1 MAYPVLHVIERVVAL
16 RLVALL
22 LKRLPLGE
30 RPVSLIMHGVSL
42 GRGFVR
48 SLFPLFECVLRLSK
62 HSRRVLLLVSALCC
76 SSPQRCP
83 RSNSSIEVL
92 DGLGCSRSKIP
103 RLPRCHASRV
113 SFV

>member
-1 MAYPVLHVIERVVAL
+1 MAYPVLHVIECVVAL

-30 RPVSLIMHGVSL
+30 QPVLLIMHGVSL

-48 SLFPLFECVLRLSK
+48 SLFPLFECVLGLSK
-62 HSRRVLLLVSALCC
+62 HRRRVLLRGPALC
-76 SSPQRCP
+76 S
-83 RSNSSIEVL
+83 
-92 DGLGCSRSKIP
+92 
-103 RLPRCHASRV
+103 LPRCHTSRV